1 MNTPL
6 TTPEQVAA
14 AHRELAARII
24 GFPQVS
30 QELLEAAD
38 ALLLE
43 QEEADA

>member
-30 QELLEAAD
+30 QELLDIAD
-38 ALLLE
+38 ELE
-43 QEEADA
+43 RVEDLP